1 MARGRRVELMEAAAL
16 HGIPPGAVRWTGST
30 TQSFRLLGNGMAC
43 SVLERIL
50 RELIRVANLRKTVPR
65 DRWADGTAAPALA
78 AALSGARML
87 LKKS

>member
-1 MARGRRVELMEAAAL
+1 MARGRRIELMEAAAL
-16 HGIPPGAVRWTGST
+16 HGIPPGAVRGSAA
-30 TQSFRLLGNGMAC
+30 QSFGLLGNGMAC

-87 LKKS
+87 FKDR

>member
-1 MARGRRVELMEAAAL
+1 
-16 HGIPPGAVRWTGST
+16 
-30 TQSFRLLGNGMAC
+30 MAC

-87 LKKS
+87 FKDR